1 MRTTLDIDEKLVG
14 DVARVTGARTKRK
27 AIEIA
32 LQEFLWAKRRE
43 ELAALID
50 NYDDFDLTLQ
60 DLERMRNEP

>member
-14 DVARVTGARTKRK
+14 DVIRMTGARTKRK
-27 AIEIA
+27 AIEVA
-32 LQEFLWAKRRE
+32 LQEFLRAKRRE

-50 NYDDFDLTLQ
+50 NYDEFDLTLQ